1 MKVEIVSVLVL
12 NGKSDVTETVS
23 SLIVHGEAPEIP
35 DTPNDFY
42 GLPL

>member
-1 MKVEIVSVLVL
+1 MKVGIESVLVL
-12 NGKSDVTETVS
+12 NGKLDVTETVS

-35 DTPNDFY
+35 DTLNNFY

>member
-1 MKVEIVSVLVL
+1 MKVGIESVLVL
-12 NGKSDVTETVS
+12 SGKCDVTETVS
-23 SLIVHGEAPEIP
+23 SFIVHGKAPEIP